1 MAAPEYF
8 QCFARGTHTA
18 LLHVF
23 QALADAFL
31 FIRLRGDIQ
40 KSLIGFGILHDGFG
54 LSADGENERFF
65 RLLEMLHEL
74 RRIAAELRHG
84 LNVFFISNMKAPR
97 GYGSS
102 FKGAIEECVT

>member
-31 FIRLRGDIQ
+31 FVCLRGDIEQ
-40 KSLIGFGILHDGFG
+40 SLIGFGILHDDFG
-54 LSADGENERFF
+54 LSVDGKDERFF
-65 RLLEMLHEL
+65 RLFEMLREL
-74 RRIAAELRHG
+74 RRIAAELSHG
-84 LNVFFISNMKAPR
+84 LKISF
-97 GYGSS
+97 Y
-102 FKGAIEECVT
+102 IEHEDLARQWWHL